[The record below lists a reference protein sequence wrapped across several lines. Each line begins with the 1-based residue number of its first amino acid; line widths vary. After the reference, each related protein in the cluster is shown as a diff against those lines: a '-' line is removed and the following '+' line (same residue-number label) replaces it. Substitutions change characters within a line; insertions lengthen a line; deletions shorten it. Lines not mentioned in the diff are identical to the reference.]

1 MKLHIRN
8 IAKVETADIEINGI
22 TIIAGE
28 NNTGKST
35 VGKVL
40 YCLYTAV
47 YNLDEKILNQRRN
60 SIKVALI
67 MGSGFKFQ
75 IRYALANIRE
85 KSGNQLVDELDII
98 VDKLLAA
105 DPKEVE
111 RILCDELEVKDN
123 DSIQDIK
130 DAIYISDA
138 TLKEIIIKEVLSQEF
153 KGQIEPLY
161 KSTGDSMIEL
171 SIKDSKI
178 SVDISDNY
186 KVKNEVNL
194 NKECIIIDNPFA
206 IDEMKKETNA
216 DSSRV
221 LKGQVE
227 DYVHSVFLNNK
238 LSKSLK
244 ESNKSNLIKKFY
256 LEERMDKF
264 KKDIVDIIGGDISEE
279 EDRFVFHDNGLD
291 KNLDLRNLSAGMKT
305 FAILLK
311 LLENGDIQDGS
322 MIVLD
327 EPEIHLHPSWQLK
340 FAELLVLLQKEF
352 DLNIVLATHSPY
364 FMNALQVYSAKH
376 AIAHKTKYYLAELN
390 EKGKAVFEDVTLDPE
405 RVYKLLA
412 QPFQI
417 LADEEEQE

>member
-8 IAKVETADIEINGI
+8 IAKVEKADIEINGI
-22 TIIAGE
+22 TVIAGK

-35 VGKVL
+35 VEKVL
-40 YCLYTAV
+40 YCLYTAFH
-47 YNLDEKILNQRRN
+47 NLDEKILNQRRN

-75 IRYALANIRE
+75 IRYALVNARVE
-85 KSGNQLVDELDII
+85 SRNQLVDELDII
-98 VDKLLAA
+98 VDKLLVA
-105 DPKEVE
+105 DSKEVDKLL
-111 RILCDELEVKDN
+111 RDELEVKDD

-153 KGQIEPLY
+153 NGQIEPLY
-161 KSTGDSMIEL
+161 KSAGDSMIEL
-171 SIKDSKI
+171 SIKDSKMSI
-178 SVDISDNY
+178 DVSHNY

-206 IDEMKKETNA
+206 IDEMKKGTDT

-221 LKGQVE
+221 LKEQVE
-227 DYVHSVFLNNK
+227 DYVHSVSLNNK
-238 LSKSLK
+238 LSRSLK

>member
-8 IAKVETADIEINGI
+8 IAKIEKADIEINGI
-22 TIIAGE
+22 TVIAGE

-35 VGKVL
+35 VGKIL
-40 YCLYTAV
+40 YCLYIAFH
-47 YNLDEKILNQRRN
+47 NLDEKILNQRRN

-67 MGSGFKFQ
+67 MDSSFEFQ
-75 IRYALANIRE
+75 LRYALTSVRE
-85 KSGNQLVDELDII
+85 KSRNQLIDELDII

-105 DPKEVE
+105 DSKEIE
-111 RILCDELEVKDN
+111 KILWDELKVKNN

-138 TLKEIIIKEVLSQEF
+138 ALKEIIIKEVLSQEF
-153 KGQIEPLY
+153 KGQVKPLY
-161 KSTGDSMIEL
+161 KSTEDSIIEL
-171 SIKDSKI
+171 SVKDSKI
-178 SVDISDNY
+178 SVDVSHNY

-194 NKECIIIDNPFA
+194 NKECIIIDNPFV
-206 IDEMKKETNA
+206 IDEMKKAINA
-216 DSSRV
+216 DSSQV
-221 LKGQVE
+221 LKGQVK

-238 LSKSLK
+238 LSRSLK
-244 ESNKSNLIKKFY
+244 ESNKNNLIKKFY

-264 KKDIVDIIGGDISEE
+264 KKDIVDIIGGDINEE

-291 KNLDLRNLSAGMKT
+291 KDLDLRNLSAGMKT

-322 MIVLD
+322 IIVLD

-364 FMNALQVYSAKH
+364 FMNALQVYSAKY

-405 RVYKLLA
+405 KVYKLLA
-412 QPFQI
+412 QPFQ
-417 LADEEEQE
+417 LLEDEEEQE